1 MRRRI
6 ATQIATCAAV
16 ALALAAC
23 SSTSSSSSSSE
34 SAATDAASSA
44 SSSAAAPSSAEPSAE
59 LTNIWFVNP
68 LPSYPAWGLSSK
80 VFEDNAAQYGYKAT
94 AVGPS
99 KIDAAAM
106 INMIDQAIADG
117 AQGII
122 TCNIDPKTF
131 DATIKKA
138 QDAGIVVV
146 TIGCVDEASDF
157 TVGTDNVAFGQ
168 AAADLIAEKVGEG
181 AKVGVISTDQSTP
194 NQVAQVEAFKKQ
206 AADSGSGVEVVAWE
220 SGKGDTAIDAQK
232 ITAMLAANP
241 DINAIWCVEGTCPGA
256 AKTGLTEAG
265 KQPGDVFFLGIDDVD
280 TTLAGIEDG
289 WVSASINQCWFIASS
304 PLAVQL
310 IQTKLAGNPSA
321 QRTWS
326 VPTDVITK
334 DSLPYAGCPADVV
347 PTLS

>member
-1 MRRRI
+1 MRPK
-6 ATQIATCAAV
+6 TVGQFVTV
-16 ALALAAC
+16 AFAGLALAAC
-23 SSTSSSSSSSE
+23 SSTPTSSTSE
-34 SAATDAASSA
+34 SAEVPETAAAS
-44 SSSAAAPSSAEPSAE
+44 AAPTPTEADSATAE

-80 VFEDNAAQYGYKAT
+80 VFEDQAAALGYEAT

-106 INMIDQAIADG
+106 INMIDEAIADG

-122 TCNIDPKTF
+122 TCNIDPKVF

-146 TIGCVDEASDF
+146 TIGCVDEASDY

-168 AAADLIAEKVGEG
+168 AAADLIAEKVGAG
-181 AKVGVISTDQSTP
+181 AKVGVISTDKSTP
-194 NQVAQVEAFKKQ
+194 NQVAQVESFKKQ
-206 AADSGSGVEVVAWE
+206 ALDTGSGVEVVAWE

-241 DINAIWCVEGTCPGA
+241 DITAIWCVEGTCPGA

-265 KQPGDVFFLGIDDVD
+265 KKPGDLFFLGIDDVD
-280 TTLAGIEDG
+280 TTLAGIEEG
-289 WVSASINQCWFIASS
+289 WVTASINQCWFIASA

-310 IQTKLAGNPSA
+310 IQTKLAGKPSS

-326 VPTDVITK
+326 VPIDVITK
-334 DSLPYAGCPADVV
+334 DTLPYAGCPSDVV